1 MIPNTNWFIKTVWR
15 TVRPFLKEATR
26 NKFILVGASKKE
38 IYESLA
44 EDVDHNVIPVIFGG
58 ENPTFA
64 KYS

>member
-1 MIPNTNWFIKTVWR
+1 M
-15 TVRPFLKEATR
+15 RPFLKEATR
-26 NKFILVGASKKE
+26 NKFILVGTSKKE